1 MRKRATIHQYQ
12 SCFSPRSRAA
22 ICPLLII
29 AEFETKQVKIL
40 PDMLRIG
47 GAGDHHNTAL
57 QVPAQDDLSSG
68 HAMRLSNR
76 LDCFIPK
83 QIGSIAS
90 AAQRILI

>member
-1 MRKRATIHQYQ
+1 MLLPSIQ
-12 SCFSPRSRAA
+12 SCD
-22 ICPLLII
+22 LLHLLI

-40 PDMLRIG
+40 ADMLRVG
-47 GAGDHHNTAL
+47 GARNDHDAAL
-57 QVPAQDDLSSG
+57 QVPAQDDLNSG